1 MVQNSA
7 FVIQALHELSRSLD
21 MPKSQSRSAKVYP
34 GFALPIRRANAS
46 AIEDQA
52 LARQAHLEPFAAHLG
67 PRKPALDLL
76 PRTVTAT
83 MPNER
88 MDKA

>member
-7 FVIQALHELSRSLD
+7 LVIQAPHELSRSLD
-21 MPKSQSRSAKVYP
+21 IPESQSGSAKVYA
-34 GFALPIRRANAS
+34 GFALPIRQANAS

-52 LARQAHLEPFAAHLG
+52 APRQADLEPLAAHLG
-67 PRKPALDLL
+67 RRKP

-83 MPNER
+83 TTNER
-88 MDKA
+88 MNKV